1 MEAESEEEDLESGL
15 NFDSPLQSPQRPLPT
30 REGSLVGLVK
40 GGPILADNVDGEL
53 EEVQWRLNDIAKV
66 RAEVEDLTDLLGD
79 TDTRVGTDPLEGAGC
94 DNPQYDLEEIVD
106 EGLVVGD
113 VTEKDLNMPDNDA
126 AAVVVVN
133 ITMYQKEVA

>member
-66 RAEVEDLTDLLGD
+66 RAEVEDLTDL
-79 TDTRVGTDPLEGAGC
+79 
-94 DNPQYDLEEIVD
+94 
-106 EGLVVGD
+106 
-113 VTEKDLNMPDNDA
+113 
-126 AAVVVVN
+126 
-133 ITMYQKEVA
+133 